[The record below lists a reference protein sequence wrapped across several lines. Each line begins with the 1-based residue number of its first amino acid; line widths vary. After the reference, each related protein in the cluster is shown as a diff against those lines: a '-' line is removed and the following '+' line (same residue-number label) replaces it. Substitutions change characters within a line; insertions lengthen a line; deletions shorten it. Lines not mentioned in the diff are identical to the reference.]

1 LKKEPIQ
8 EIPKKESKKAGK
20 KGSKKESKKEPKVNK
35 EDIKTQIQS
44 RKEDVQDSK
53 ASKSKPPS
61 AKTSAKDKKKP
72 KTTSRGSIANKNSRS
87 TGGLCH
93 YCSNIVKDKDSIKC
107 SRRNCGKRYCQHCI
121 TDNLE
126 KNVNLNHLS
135 PSSWTCYSCRNC
147 CSCANCLK
155 GKEKDKNS
163 GQKVTGFKR
172 KLKDYGSR
180 TEEDAEFG
188 ANPTKHLKTGNDE
201 DNVKKPIKAEP
212 SDSQKPKKRGRTKKS
227 KDLVSEEIS
236 APERGNTANIS
247 KFISRKEK
255 FEINTTVNTITTS
268 NGAQSGGSVKIIT
281 EIKSDE
287 FQLTIFDAENVEELK
302 MLESGNLK

>member
-1 LKKEPIQ
+1 
-8 EIPKKESKKAGK
+8 
-20 KGSKKESKKEPKVNK
+20 
-35 EDIKTQIQS
+35 
-44 RKEDVQDSK
+44 
-53 ASKSKPPS
+53 
-61 AKTSAKDKKKP
+61 
-72 KTTSRGSIANKNSRS
+72 
-87 TGGLCH
+87 
-93 YCSNIVKDKDSIKC
+93 
-107 SRRNCGKRYCQHCI
+107 
-121 TDNLE
+121 
-126 KNVNLNHLS
+126 
-135 PSSWTCYSCRNC
+135 
-147 CSCANCLK
+147 
-155 GKEKDKNS
+155 
-163 GQKVTGFKR
+163 VTGFKR

-212 SDSQKPKKRGRTKKS
+212 KKRGRTKKS
-227 KDLVSEEIS
+227 KDPVNEEIS
-236 APERGNTANIS
+236 PPERGNTANIS